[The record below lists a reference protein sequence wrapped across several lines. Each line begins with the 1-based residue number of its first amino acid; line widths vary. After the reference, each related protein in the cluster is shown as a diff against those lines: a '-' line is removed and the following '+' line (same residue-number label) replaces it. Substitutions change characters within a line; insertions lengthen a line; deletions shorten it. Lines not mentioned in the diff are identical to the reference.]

1 MCDICFNN
9 DINYS
14 RIWRYNLLFFKR
26 KNISSSFIDY
36 RYYGLFLVNFI
47 FGFKSLNSGLYFNI
61 SG

>member
-36 RYYGLFLVNFI
+36 RYYEVLFYNLVAGLPLFFLLNK
-47 FGFKSLNSGLYFNI
+47 FKY
-61 SG
+61 